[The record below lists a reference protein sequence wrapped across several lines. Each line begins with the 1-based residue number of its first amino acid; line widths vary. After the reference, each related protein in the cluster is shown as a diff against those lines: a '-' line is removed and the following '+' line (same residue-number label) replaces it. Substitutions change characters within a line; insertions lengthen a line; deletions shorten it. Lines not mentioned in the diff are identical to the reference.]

1 MILILSA
8 CSDKYQ
14 SYKSN
19 YAFSSEN
26 GGPDYSNLNYW
37 AAHPWKWDPADSVPA
52 PLRFDSRDSSVDVFF
67 IHPTTFTKKRFS
79 KINNASIDDSY
90 INAKTDYSSI
100 LLQASAFNQHARVF
114 APRYRQAHL
123 HNFYTRDTASA
134 RKNLELAY
142 ADIRAAF
149 LYYLKN
155 YNQGRP
161 IVIAGHSQGSLMS
174 KFLLKEFFD
183 GAALQKQLVA
193 AYLAGWPIP
202 QGYFNNISVCNTP
215 EQTGCLCSWRTF
227 KIGYMAPWVK
237 KEKEKMLVTNTI
249 SWTTDENFISRK
261 ESKGAVLMD
270 FNKIYFKVADAQIKG
285 NVLYTKKPHFPMS
298 FLYRKKNYHVGD
310 INLYYLDIR
319 NNLNGR
325 IGRFESENGGTHSN

>member
-1 MILILSA
+1 MILILSGCA
-8 CSDKYQ
+8 EKYH
-14 SYKSN
+14 SFESN
-19 YAFSSEN
+19 YRFSSEN

-37 AAHPWKWDPADSVPA
+37 AAHPWKWDPADSTPA
-52 PLRFDSRDSSVDVFF
+52 PLKFEGRDSSVDVFF

-123 HNFYTRDTASA
+123 KNFYTKDTARA
-134 RKNLELAY
+134 RKNLEFAY

-149 LYYLKN
+149 IYYLQN
-155 YNQGRP
+155 FNQGRP

-174 KFLLKEFFD
+174 KLLLKEFFD
-183 GAALQKQLVA
+183 AKPLEKKLVV

-202 QGYFNNISVCNTP
+202 QGYFNNIPVCSSP

-227 KIGYMAPWVK
+227 KMGYMAPWVK

-249 SWTTDENFISRK
+249 SWSTDQNFVSRNN
-261 ESKGAVLMD
+261 SKGAVLMD
-270 FNKIYFKVADAQIKG
+270 FNKVYRNVADAQIKG
-285 NVLYTKKPHFPMS
+285 NVLYTKRPHFPMS

-319 NNLNGR
+319 NNLNNR
-325 IGRFESENGGTHSN
+325 IGRFELDAEKAHTH